1 MAKNYLDNI
10 INASVN
16 LSKKQAGK
24 TSGTLGSDIARKTLS
39 AMFSGGS
46 SGRTSSGS
54 GQTDY
59 WGSAFGGQYDP
70 TAGWGG
76 AFGNGNPGGNTSGDP
91 SGGGGGGGYGYLGYG
106 GGGGGGGA
114 SGPSDEVK
122 AAGHAQK
129 PLAAYGAQTILNKA
143 KQGDKVY
150 AEADKGTVNLA
161 AYQSALAEMQAGA
174 EYFSNLLKEQSA
186 YDANRDKMGTARNG
200 AGAKDLNTDMMRAH
214 DATAATILETLEQNA
229 GQIALEKYKALQNS
243 INGANEMWMDTEAKL
258 REGVAN
264 YVAQMNNMHPD
275 LANGKEDG
283 FEKLI
288 DIGSQTAKTAS
299 KKAKKAKETTASV
312 AKGIKVPQ
320 WLTTSV
326 FDKNFRSA
334 VRPELQQHIRPAAAT
349 QKAVS
354 QNLMRTGTNLA
365 SAAHQKYWD
374 ELTTDYGH
382 RRV

>member
-1 MAKNYLDNI
+1 MAKSYLDNI
-10 INASVN
+10 INDATN

-24 TSGTLGSDIARKTLS
+24 AGNNLASAIAGKTVN
-39 AMFSGGS
+39 AMFGNGS
-46 SGRTSSGS
+46 SGKTPSGS
-54 GQTDY
+54 GQMDS

-70 TAGWGG
+70 TNPWGG
-76 AFGNGNPGGNTSGDP
+76 AFGNGNPGGNPSGDP
-91 SGGGGGGGYGYLGYG
+91 GGGGGGGFGYLGYGG

-186 YDANRDKMGTARNG
+186 YDANRDKMGNARNG

-214 DATAATILETLEQNA
+214 DATAATILETLEQNM

-243 INGANEMWMDTEAKL
+243 INGSNEMWMDTEAKL

-288 DIGSQTAKTAS
+288 DIGSQTAKKAS
-299 KKAKKAKETTASV
+299 NKAKKAKETTASV
-312 AKGIKVPQ
+312 TKGIKVPQ

-326 FDKNFRSA
+326 FDKHFRSA
-334 VRPELQQHIRPAAAT
+334 VKPELQQHIRPAAAT